1 VSTSNNNLK
10 NTIMMIKANATNGW
24 DLEDIGQFSVS
35 REEWNNYTNNEFEDM
50 GLAIVNNQ
58 FNGDL
63 AKAYDTIVGR

>member
-1 VSTSNNNLK
+1 
-10 NTIMMIKANATNGW
+10 MMIKANATNGW
-24 DLEDIGQFSVS
+24 DLEDIGQFSVP

>member
-1 VSTSNNNLK
+1 
-10 NTIMMIKANATNGW
+10 MILEANANNGW
-24 DLEDIGQFSVS
+24 DLEDIGQFSVA

-63 AKAYDTIVGR
+63 AKAYDAVVIDSPINN